1 MSETSD
7 KFINTPPGL
16 LLQQARKKKR
26 LRFKKLSSELKIPES
41 YIRAI
46 ESGEYS
52 LIPGGIPYIRG
63 YMRSYAR
70 IVEIDPDL
78 VVRSYEAE
86 SPSKRERRLYLND
99 YQSKKSLAKLTRKI
113 RNYIL
118 GISMLG
124 LILFFSSSSF
134 SLDRFK
140 ENSDQ
145 NYKVALLQ

>member
-7 KFINTPPGL
+7 KFTDTPPGL

-52 LIPGGIPYIRG
+52 LIPGGIPYIKG

-70 IVEIDPDL
+70 LVGIDPDL
-78 VVRSYEAE
+78 VVQSYEAE
-86 SPSKRERRLYLND
+86 SPLQKERRLYLND
-99 YQSKKSLAKLTRKI
+99 YQAKKSLEKFTRKI

-118 GISMLG
+118 CILILG
-124 LILFFSSSSF
+124 LILFF
-134 SLDRFK
+134 L
-140 ENSDQ
+140 NS
-145 NYKVALLQ
+145 